1 MAKWKLTLDKWEK
14 WGKWLQPGKRVNI
27 FKLYNISSI
36 QINIS
41 RLTIKFI
48 QFAHIGEDRGIYIY
62 TNTCIISY
70 VHISRCPLQSCFT
83 MYILFFLFVHFVLNT
98 AKTEGHDI
106 LAFNPGHAKIE
117 QNAILVNHLGQ
128 L

>member
-62 TNTCIISY
+62 IQTLVLSHMCIFLDVRYNHVSP
-70 VHISRCPLQSCFT
+70 CTSCFFCLYT
-83 MYILFFLFVHFVLNT
+83 SF
-98 AKTEGHDI
+98 
-106 LAFNPGHAKIE
+106 
-117 QNAILVNHLGQ
+117 
-128 L
+128 